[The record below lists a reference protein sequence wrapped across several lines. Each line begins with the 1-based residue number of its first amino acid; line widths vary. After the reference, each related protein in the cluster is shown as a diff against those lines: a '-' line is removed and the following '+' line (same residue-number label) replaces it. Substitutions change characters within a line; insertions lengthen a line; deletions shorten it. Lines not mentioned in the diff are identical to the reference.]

1 MLSSSYDNL
10 FENIHNASKW
20 SPSILLPSSLLRLDN
35 NGKIISNPQSG
46 SSNSVL
52 TPIDI
57 VEIMNM
63 DEESK
68 DSLLSHIDHHFP
80 KYACFLIE
88 QVDPGINSEDK
99 VMDLIKQAANF
110 SGTSLILPSSRKK
123 SRSKK

>member
-35 NGKIISNPQSG
+35 NGNIISNQQSG
-46 SSNSVL
+46 SQNSVM

-57 VEIMNM
+57 VQIMNM
-63 DEESK
+63 DDESIA
-68 DSLLSHIDHHFP
+68 SLLSQIDHQFP